1 MGNGQVLGANGEL
14 ATACMKS
21 SGLDV
26 IETVTKAVAGFSS
39 KALFS
44 VPASAL
50 LLGRR
55 TLADKFE

>member
-1 MGNGQVLGANGEL
+1 MGNGQFLGANGEL

-26 IETVTKAVAGFSS
+26 METVMKAVAGFSS

-44 VPASAL
+44 VPVSAL
-50 LLGRR
+50 FLGRR
-55 TLADKFE
+55 TLADKLG

>member
-1 MGNGQVLGANGEL
+1 MVNGQFLGGNGEL

-26 IETVTKAVAGFSS
+26 MKTLTKSVAGFSF
-39 KALFS
+39 KALFC
-44 VPASAL
+44 VPTFTF

-55 TLADKFE
+55 TLSDKLG